1 MQTIPL
7 IDIYRICNQYLSN
20 NLYKETSYSQFL
32 WICKKEKLLA
42 QDLYEQLTSYEKNF
56 LEKRNNENKTTFF
69 TEKNQNESISP
80 KHLANNIE
88 IFTFSKANH
97 LSSQNEIKL
106 ISSQNSSPLFQP
118 RQMMDKEPVSSENI
132 DEEREYHTEI
142 NNIRTE
148 EDFVSQSS
156 YSQNIM
162 NSLSPPSFDKSNLR
176 KQINS
181 SSYCEKK

>member
-132 DEEREYHTEI
+132 DEEREYHTEN